1 MTPERGLLD
10 TSAIIAIE
18 TDRLANFG
26 RFPLRQ
32 LVSTISLGELEYGVH
47 AATTAE
53 ERSARMRTLTTIS
66 SLAALPVDREATGH
80 WGRLR
85 YRLREQGRRIN
96 VNDLWIASIALAH
109 GLPVITQDRDFELL
123 TDLGGPTIIYV

>member
-18 TDRLANFG
+18 TDRPVDFG
-26 RFPLRQ
+26 SLPLRQ
-32 LVSTISLGELEYGVH
+32 LVSTITLGELEYGVH
-47 AATTAE
+47 AATSAE
-53 ERSARMRTLTTIS
+53 MRSARMRTLTTIS
-66 SLAALPVDREATGH
+66 RLEALPVDRESTGH

-85 YRLREQGRRIN
+85 YRLREEGRHIN

-109 GLPVITQDRDFELL
+109 DLPVITQDRDFELL
-123 TDLGGPTIIYV
+123 SDLGGPPIIYV